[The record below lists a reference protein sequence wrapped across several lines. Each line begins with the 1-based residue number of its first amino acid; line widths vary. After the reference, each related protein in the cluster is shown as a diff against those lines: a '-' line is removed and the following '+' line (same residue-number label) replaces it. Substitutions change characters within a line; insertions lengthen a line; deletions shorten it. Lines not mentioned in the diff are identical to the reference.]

1 MNRSQNSRTK
11 KVLPPP
17 RVRRE
22 PPTLAEA
29 VIAAQGLSTQIDE
42 QVEIAAGL
50 MSVPEEEVRPL
61 VLSLER
67 ERATTPARPMVTSA
81 SGRRVVVVERRRSFS
96 RAG

>member
-1 MNRSQNSRTK
+1 MKRAPAK
-11 KVLPPP
+11 KPLPPP

-29 VIAAQGLSTQIDE
+29 VLAAQGLSTEVDE
-42 QVEIAAGL
+42 QIEIAAGL

-61 VLSLER
+61 VLSLAR
-67 ERATTPARPMVTSA
+67 ERSITPTRPAVTSA